1 MENLTHSLSK
11 KSYSGNGF
19 GMTSHHKS
27 VYDDVFGGAPKFG
40 VPTLAPRFEDY
51 TEIFGG
57 FHSSRG
63 SSVPILDLPVVEEV
77 ELDFDV
83 RSSRLDY
90 SEVFG
95 GFEGLDFAVSVED
108 LARKSNGP
116 DDSSDDAWYDVWFRF
131 STLYLLAS
139 LSTCFSACP
148 TLSCGFFVSSL
159 NWPVFPVYIYVCIST
174 SLFTGNSKMIN
185 TYQFLRF
192 YLFLL
197 IFNFSF
203 FFFSPKKFPDNFH
216 FGLER

>member
-63 SSVPILDLPVVEEV
+63 SSVPILDLPVVDEV

-95 GFEGLDFAVSVED
+95 GFDGLDFAVSFED
-108 LARKSNGP
+108 LARKSNGR

-131 STLYLLAS
+131 STLYLLVF
-139 LSTCFSACP
+139 LSPTCFLCLLNA
-148 TLSCGFFVSSL
+148 VL
-159 NWPVFPVYIYVCIST
+159 NWPLFPVYICIRT
-174 SLFTGNSKMIN
+174 SLFAGKSKMIN
-185 TYQFLRF
+185 TYQFLRS
-192 YLFLL
+192 YLF
-197 IFNFSF
+197 S
-203 FFFSPKKFPDNFH
+203 
-216 FGLER
+216 